1 MALTRLARRDTL
13 RDANLRWTTPFCA
26 ARTMFGSA
34 SFKAAAAVSLLPEA
48 IASST
53 LRTELLRRV
62 RPILLTAVR
71 RSVWRVAFFADFVLA
86 MRLVLEAR
94 FDLRLRQRGLNLG

>member
-1 MALTRLARRDTL
+1 MAPTRLARRDTL

-26 ARTMFGSA
+26 ERTMTGCA
-34 SFKAAAAVSLLPEA
+34 SFKAAVAACLLPEA

-62 RPILLTAVR
+62 RPTLLTVVR
-71 RSVWRVAFFADFVLA
+71 RVV
-86 MRLVLEAR
+86 
-94 FDLRLRQRGLNLG
+94 